1 MNMVAP
7 FHIKQDSFVH
17 NTVARF
23 IHMDGESEDYR
34 IGGDALMQA
43 GVKLKQ
49 GFAGTGYS
57 DQVRFFPDF
66 GSRIY
71 FMKEE

>member
-1 MNMVAP
+1 MFEKVNPSHPDKIA
-7 FHIKQDSFVH
+7 D
-17 NTVARF
+17 
-23 IHMDGESEDYR
+23 R
-34 IGGDALMQA
+34 IAGAVVDLDALMQA